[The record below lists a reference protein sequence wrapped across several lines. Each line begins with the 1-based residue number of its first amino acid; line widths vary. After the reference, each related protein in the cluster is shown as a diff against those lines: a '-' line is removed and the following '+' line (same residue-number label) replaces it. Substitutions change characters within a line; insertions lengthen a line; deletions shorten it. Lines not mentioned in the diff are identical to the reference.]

1 MSADETKKTY
11 SVSFAFGED
20 VKKEFLAKNAL
31 AVMGLINEIDTKWS
45 ELGLNSKMDLIL
57 DFMIC
62 REKVLGMLKGSEDT
76 YSEIARM
83 KTRFDK
89 VNKAEDYADRLFA
102 DIKALVDKT
111 LESGQDVEPGALES
125 LLEDHPVRNELES
138 MEDHELLEMTLKIV
152 ALKTLDHKQEIIQR
166 KRIDK
171 KKNKIIKKPD
181 GPADNTPAPS
191 ADDLKKHWS
200 Q

>member
-20 VKKEFLAKNAL
+20 VKKEFLTKNAL
-31 AVMGLINEIDTKWS
+31 SVMGLINEIDTHWN
-45 ELGLNSKMDLIL
+45 ELGLNNKMDLVL

-76 YSEIARM
+76 YSELAKM
-83 KTRFDK
+83 KSRFDK
-89 VNKAEDYADRLFA
+89 VNKAEGYADRLFA

-111 LESGQDVEPGALES
+111 LESGQDVETGALES
-125 LLEDHPVRNELES
+125 ILADHPVRTELEAT
-138 MEDHELLEMTLKIV
+138 EDSELLDLTLKIV
-152 ALKTLDHKQEIIQR
+152 TLKTLDHKHEIIQR

-171 KKNKIIKKPD
+171 KKNKVVKKAD
-181 GPADNTPAPS
+181 GPADTTPAPS

>member
-20 VKKEFLAKNAL
+20 VKKEFLVKNAL

-45 ELGLNSKMDLIL
+45 ELGLNSKMDLVL

-89 VNKAEDYADRLFA
+89 VNKAESYADRLFA

-125 LLEDHPVRNELES
+125 LLEDHPVRNELEN
-138 MEDHELLEMTLKIV
+138 MDDHELLEMTLKIV
-152 ALKTLDHKQEIIQR
+152 ALKTFDHKQEIIQR

-171 KKNKIIKKPD
+171 KKNKVIKKPE

-191 ADDLKKHWS
+191 AEDLKKHWS

>member
-1 MSADETKKTY
+1 MSADETQKTY
-11 SVSFAFGED
+11 SVSFTFGED
-20 VKKEFLAKNAL
+20 IKKEFLAKNAL

-45 ELGLNSKMDLIL
+45 ELGLNSKMDLVL

-89 VNKAEDYADRLFA
+89 VNKAEGYADRLFA
-102 DIKALVDKT
+102 DIKSLVDKT

-125 LLEDHPVRNELES
+125 LMEDHPVRNELEAS
-138 MEDHELLEMTLKIV
+138 DDHELLEMTLKIV

-171 KKNKIIKKPD
+171 KKNKTIKKAD
-181 GPADNTPAPS
+181 GSTDNTPAPS